1 MKRIVAILCL
11 CAMLLLPG
19 CAQMAAEAEEPEIT
33 MTYEVVGTE
42 NTQMWVLKPE
52 EFLETLNAGLEDRLQ
67 LDFLEEYDDSSL
79 SCRFTGDGESW
90 KISADIFPAD
100 EVGKFYYNDYEDVE
114 SWAYDIQELE
124 LSTYADTEQ
133 QAKDNGI
140 YIRALIHMFT
150 PGVEEL
156 VEDVLGLY
164 GDPDPAAV
172 IGEGV
177 TRATIGN
184 VAYTYIPNQKRFY
197 VEPHD
202 ETVGIIEEQPTVIR
216 PE

>member
-1 MKRIVAILCL
+1 MKLKFAVLCI
-11 CAMLLLPG
+11 CLLLILPG
-19 CAQMAAEAEEPEIT
+19 CANMAAEAEEPEFT
-33 MTYEVVGTE
+33 VTYEVVGTE
-42 NTQMWVLKPE
+42 DTQMWALKPE
-52 EFLETLNAGLEDRLQ
+52 EFLEAINADLGDRLR
-67 LDFLEEYDDSSL
+67 LEFLGEYDESSL
-79 SCRFTGDGESW
+79 SCRYTDNGETW

-100 EVGKFYYNDYEDVE
+100 EVGKFYYNDYEGVE
-114 SWAYDIQELE
+114 AWAYNIKELE
-124 LSTYADTEQ
+124 LSTFADSEQ
-133 QAKDNGI
+133 DAKDNGI

-156 VEDVLGLY
+156 VKDVLGLY

-184 VAYTYIPNQKRFY
+184 VAYTYIPDQKRFY
-197 VEPHD
+197 VKPHD

>member
-1 MKRIVAILCL
+1 MKRKFAVLCL
-11 CAMLLLPG
+11 CLLLILPG
-19 CAQMAAEAEEPEIT
+19 CANMEAEAEEPEFT
-33 MTYEVVGTE
+33 VTYEVVGTE
-42 NTQMWVLKPE
+42 DTQMWALKPE
-52 EFLETLNAGLEDRLQ
+52 EFLETINANLEDRLR
-67 LDFLEEYDDSSL
+67 LELLGEYDESSL
-79 SCRFTGDGESW
+79 SCRYTDNGETW

-100 EVGKFYYNDYEDVE
+100 EVGKFYYNDYEGVE
-114 SWAYDIQELE
+114 AWAYNIKELE
-124 LSTYADTEQ
+124 LSTFADSEQ
-133 QAKDNGI
+133 DAKDNGI

-150 PGVEEL
+150 PGVEEI

-184 VAYTYIPNQKRFY
+184 VAYTYIPGQNRFY

>member
-1 MKRIVAILCL
+1 MKRKFAVLCL
-11 CAMLLLPG
+11 CLLLILPG
-19 CAQMAAEAEEPEIT
+19 CANMAAEAEEPEFT
-33 MTYEVVGTE
+33 VTYEVVGTE
-42 NTQMWVLKPE
+42 DTQMWALKPE
-52 EFLETLNAGLEDRLQ
+52 EFLETINADLEDRLR
-67 LDFLEEYDDSSL
+67 LELLGEYDESSL
-79 SCRFTGDGESW
+79 SCRYTDNGETW

-100 EVGKFYYNDYEDVE
+100 EVGKFYYNDYEGVE
-114 SWAYDIQELE
+114 AWAYNIKELE
-124 LSTYADTEQ
+124 LSTFADSEQ
-133 QAKDNGI
+133 DAKDNGI
-140 YIRALIHMFT
+140 YIRALINMFT
-150 PGVEEL
+150 PGAEDM

-202 ETVGIIEEQPTVIR
+202 ETVGIIEEQPTVTR

>member
-1 MKRIVAILCL
+1 MKLKFAVLCI
-11 CAMLLLPG
+11 CLLLILPG
-19 CAQMAAEAEEPEIT
+19 CANMAAEAEEPEFT
-33 MTYEVVGTE
+33 VTYEVVGTE
-42 NTQMWVLKPE
+42 DTQMWVLKPE
-52 EFLETLNAGLEDRLQ
+52 EFLEAINADLGDRLR
-67 LDFLEEYDDSSL
+67 LEFLGEYDESSL
-79 SCRFTGDGESW
+79 SCRYTDNGETW

-100 EVGKFYYNDYEDVE
+100 EVGKFYYNDYEGVE
-114 SWAYDIQELE
+114 AWAYNIKELE
-124 LSTYADTEQ
+124 LSTFADSEQ
-133 QAKDNGI
+133 DAKDNGI
-140 YIRALIHMFT
+140 YIRSLIHMFT